1 MHDSQ
6 TDPVPAPV
14 SRFTKPFTPI
24 GLALFMACGLGATL
38 PVQAEDTFWPAITG
52 GKLDFMARYRFEH
65 VDDDL
70 KTKDANANTL
80 RLALGYR
87 TGSIH
92 GFRLYGQLE
101 TVQALSAEHY
111 FDLQNGKT
119 SYPVIADPES
129 TELKQLYLGYEGFAD
144 TEIRAGRQII
154 TYRKAPF
161 HRYIGTVLWRQNW
174 QTFDGVSL
182 KNTSLPDT
190 TLQLAWVT
198 GVNTITRKDDDVNAF
213 FFNGKYDGFR
223 PLHLEAY
230 EYYLDYEDR
239 AKYGK
244 SNNTLGLRANGAYPL
259 NDTVKLLYTGEFA
272 WQTEVG
278 DNPTSYDANYWLV
291 EGGVKFKLDN
301 PLNMLLLKA
310 SYEVLGSDNG
320 TKAFITPLGTNHAFQ
335 GWADRFLAT
344 PANGIE
350 DFYAT
355 LITKPFGAKFVAVW
369 HDLRSEDN
377 DFDYGTELDVLLT
390 KSFMKHWT
398 VGAKASWYDA
408 DSNTMNTTGT
418 PSKDATKYWA
428 WVQFKY

>member
-1 MHDSQ
+1 MQ
-6 TDPVPAPV
+6 KPPTNPILAPV
-14 SRFTKPFTPI
+14 SRLTKPTTRI
-24 GLALFMACGLGATL
+24 GLALFLACGLGATL

-101 TVQALSAEHY
+101 HIQALSEEKY
-111 FDLQNGKT
+111 FDLQNEKT

-129 TELKQLYLGYEGFAD
+129 TELKQAYLSYEGFSN
-144 TEIRAGRQII
+144 TEIRVGRQII

-161 HRYIGTVLWRQNW
+161 HRFIGTVLWRQNW
-174 QTFDGVSL
+174 QSFDAVSL

-190 TLQLAWVT
+190 TLQLAY
-198 GVNTITRKDDDVNAF
+198 VNQVNLITRKNDDLDAF
-213 FFNGKYDGFR
+213 FFNGKYTGFK
-223 PLHLEAY
+223 PAKLELY
-230 EYYLDYEDR
+230 NYYLDYDDTPDF
-239 AKYGK
+239 GK
-244 SNNTLGLRANGAYPL
+244 STNTLGLRANGGYPL
-259 NDTVKLLYTGEFA
+259 NDTVKLIYTGEFA
-272 WQTEVG
+272 WQTDVG
-278 DNPTSYDANYWLV
+278 DNPTSYDANYWLL

-301 PLNMLLLKA
+301 PLNMLLIKA

-335 GWADRFLAT
+335 GWADRFLST

-355 LITKPFGAKFVAVW
+355 LVTKPFGTKFVAVW

-377 DFDYGTELDVLLT
+377 DFDYGTELDLLLT

-408 DSNTMNTTGT
+408 DSNASNTAGP